1 MSAEDLASQLLARND
16 ELLKVKAT
24 ESTENL
30 QKCKNF
36 CANLRAW
43 ISSAELL
50 ETNQVDQTVLD
61 KADALKDQIQCWH
74 DGIQSQLKRNRACLG

>member
-1 MSAEDLASQLLARND
+1 MASQLLARND
-16 ELLKVKAT
+16 EFLQVKAT
-24 ESTENL
+24 ESTETL
-30 QKCKNF
+30 QKCKNL

-61 KADALKDQIQCWH
+61 KADALKDQIQCWQ

>member
-1 MSAEDLASQLLARND
+1 MASQLLARND

-30 QKCKNF
+30 QKCKNL

-61 KADALKDQIQCWH
+61 KADALKDQIQCWQ
-74 DGIQSQLKRNRACLG
+74 DGSQSQLKRNRACLG

>member
-1 MSAEDLASQLLARND
+1 MASQLLARND

-36 CANLRAW
+36 CQ
-43 ISSAELL
+43 L
-50 ETNQVDQTVLD
+50 EGMDQF
-61 KADALKDQIQCWH
+61 
-74 DGIQSQLKRNRACLG
+74 S